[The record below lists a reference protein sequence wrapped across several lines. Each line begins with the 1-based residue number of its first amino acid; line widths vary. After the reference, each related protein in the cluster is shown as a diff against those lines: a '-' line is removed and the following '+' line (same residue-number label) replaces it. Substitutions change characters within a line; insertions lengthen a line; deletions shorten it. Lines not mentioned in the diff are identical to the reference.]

1 MKETLKFSGHET
13 FHCRHFWLKK
23 GYDFSIKNNSFSNP
37 NAVVKLGVGK
47 NMVAS
52 IKHWLKAFGIS
63 NEEGKLSEIS
73 HVIFD
78 TNLGLDPF
86 LEYDGTLWLLHYQL
100 LKTEIASIY
109 PLVFK
114 DFRKS
119 KINSQFTTIQLL
131 KHLSK
136 VSGGASEKTLENDIK
151 VFLKT
156 YYRSQNTSVKNL
168 EDELSSIFI
177 DLNLIDSL
185 DKDTYQLKITEREEI
200 PTAIFLY
207 AILDTFTNEVT
218 SFDAVQEEV
227 ADEVISFD
235 AIQEKVADLFAC
247 NAEGLEL
254 QIAAICDAYP
264 FAVYKEDAGRKAL
277 TIKGTQHKL
286 QILKDYYNA
295 EVYHID

>member
-23 GYDFSIKNNSFSNP
+23 GYDFSIENNSFSNP
-37 NAVVKLGVGK
+37 NAVVELGVGK

-63 NEEGKLSEIS
+63 NEEGKLSELS

-78 TNLGLDPF
+78 TNLGVDPF

-100 LKTEIASIY
+100 LKTKIASIY

-119 KINSQFTTIQLL
+119 KINSQFTTVQLL
-131 KHLSK
+131 KYLDK

-156 YYRSQNTSVKNL
+156 YYKSQNTSVKNL

-177 DLNLIDSL
+177 DLNLIDTL
-185 DKDTYQLKITEREEI
+185 ENGTYQLKVTEREEI

-207 AILDTFTNEVT
+207 AILDTFK
-218 SFDAVQEEV
+218 
-227 ADEVISFD
+227 DEVISFD
-235 AIQEKVADLFAC
+235 AIQEEVADLFAC

-277 TIKGTQHKL
+277 TIKGIQHKL